1 MQKPN
6 NYDTTQAAG
15 EFEPIKLGG
24 HKMVIKQV
32 SEKKSQGGLDM
43 LVILFDF
50 AEGDEQAG
58 YFMKQFENDI
68 RPDKKYPN
76 AGTNYMVIDESVDYG
91 VRNLKTFITCVEKSN
106 PGFAVKWGDNFG
118 QQFKGKLIGGIF
130 RLERDWYDNKEVKRH
145 KLAWF
150 RSVERTEQTASREKT
165 VRTERHSTRTLPMPT
180 VRMAKQTFRYLTE
193 TVNISACT
201 WTSWKPTAQTRRSI
215 RGH

>member
-1 MQKPN
+1 MNKPTA
-6 NYDTTQAAG
+6 YDTTQAAG

-32 SEKKSQGGLDM
+32 SEKKTQGGLDM

-76 AGTNYMVIDESVDYG
+76 SGTNYMVIDESVDYG

-130 RLERDWYDNKEVKRH
+130 RIEKDWYDNKEVKHH

-150 RSVERTEQTASREKT
+150 RSIDGIRDADIPEERT
-165 VRTERHSTRTLPMPT
+165 TRAYDDHLKEEAIMGTNPAGSDFM
-180 VRMAKQTFRYLTE
+180 
-193 TVNISACT
+193 
-201 WTSWKPTAQTRRSI
+201 SI
-215 RGH
+215 PDSVADDVIPFN

>member
-1 MQKPN
+1 
-6 NYDTTQAAG
+6 
-15 EFEPIKLGG
+15 
-24 HKMVIKQV
+24 
-32 SEKKSQGGLDM
+32 M

-106 PGFAVKWGDNFG
+106 PGFAVKWDDNFG

-130 RLERDWYDNKEVKRH
+130 RLEKDWYDNREVKRH

-150 RSVERTEQTASREKT
+150 RSIEGIKDADIPEERTTKAYDDHLKEEAIMGANPAGTDFMSIPDSVADD
-165 VRTERHSTRTLPMPT
+165 VLP
-180 VRMAKQTFRYLTE
+180 F
-193 TVNISACT
+193 N
-201 WTSWKPTAQTRRSI
+201 
-215 RGH
+215 

>member
-1 MQKPN
+1 MNKPAM
-6 NYDTTQAAG
+6 YDTTQAAG

-32 SEKKSQGGLDM
+32 SERQSQGGLNM
-43 LVILFDF
+43 IVILFDF
-50 AEGDEQAG
+50 ADGDEQAG

-118 QQFKGKLIGGIF
+118 HQFKSKLIGGVF
-130 RLERDWYDNKEVKRH
+130 GVEKDWYDNREINRH
-145 KLAWF
+145 KLARF
-150 RSVERTEQTASREKT
+150 RSIEGINDADIPKERTTKAYDDHLKGEAIMGSNLAGTDFMSIPDNVADD
-165 VRTERHSTRTLPMPT
+165 VLP
-180 VRMAKQTFRYLTE
+180 F
-193 TVNISACT
+193 N
-201 WTSWKPTAQTRRSI
+201 
-215 RGH
+215 

>member
-1 MQKPN
+1 MLKPQ

-76 AGTNYMVIDESVDYG
+76 AGTNYMIIDENVDYG

-118 QQFKGKLIGGIF
+118 QQFKSKLIGGVF
-130 RLERDWYDNKEVKRH
+130 GVEKDWYDNREINRH
-145 KLAWF
+145 KLARF
-150 RSVERTEQTASREKT
+150 RSIEGINDADIPKERT
-165 VRTERHSTRTLPMPT
+165 TRAYDDHLKEEAIMGANPAGTDFMSIPDNVADDVLP
-180 VRMAKQTFRYLTE
+180 F
-193 TVNISACT
+193 N
-201 WTSWKPTAQTRRSI
+201 
-215 RGH
+215 

>member
-1 MQKPN
+1 MLKPQ
-6 NYDTTQAAG
+6 NYDTTRAAG
-15 EFEPIKLGG
+15 EYEPIVLGG

-58 YFMKQFENDI
+58 YFMKQFDNDI

-76 AGTNYMVIDESVDYG
+76 VGTNYMIIDESVDYG

-130 RLERDWYDNKEVKRH
+130 RSEKDWYDGREVKRH

-150 RSVERTEQTASREKT
+150 RSVEGIKDADIPEERTTKAYDDHLKEEAIMGANPAGTDFMNIPDSVADD
-165 VRTERHSTRTLPMPT
+165 VLP
-180 VRMAKQTFRYLTE
+180 F
-193 TVNISACT
+193 N
-201 WTSWKPTAQTRRSI
+201 
-215 RGH
+215 

>member
-76 AGTNYMVIDESVDYG
+76 AGTNYMVIDESVEYG
-91 VRNLKTFITCVEKSN
+91 VRNLKTFIICVEKSN
-106 PGFAVKWGDNFG
+106 PGFTVKWIDDFG
-118 QQFKGKLIGGIF
+118 QQFRGKLIGGIF
-130 RLERDWYDNKEVKRH
+130 RSEKDWYDGREVKRH

-150 RSVERTEQTASREKT
+150 RSIEGIKDTDIPEERTTKAYDDHLKEEAIMGANPTGPDGFMNIPDGAQE
-165 VRTERHSTRTLPMPT
+165 ELP
-180 VRMAKQTFRYLTE
+180 F
-193 TVNISACT
+193 N
-201 WTSWKPTAQTRRSI
+201 
-215 RGH
+215 

>member
-1 MQKPN
+1 MLKPQ

-32 SEKKSQGGLDM
+32 SEGKTKDTGLNK
-43 LVILFDF
+43 LIILFDF
-50 AEGDEQAG
+50 ADGDEQAG

-76 AGTNYMVIDESVDYG
+76 AATNHMTVDESTDYG

-106 PGFAVKWGDNFG
+106 PGFTVKWGDNFG

-130 RLERDWYDNKEVKRH
+130 RVEKDWYDGKEVKRH

-150 RSVERTEQTASREKT
+150 RSLEGIKDADIPEERTTKAYDDHLKEEAIMGANPAGTDFMNIPDSVADE
-165 VRTERHSTRTLPMPT
+165 LP
-180 VRMAKQTFRYLTE
+180 F
-193 TVNISACT
+193 N
-201 WTSWKPTAQTRRSI
+201 
-215 RGH
+215 

>member
-1 MQKPN
+1 MNKPTA
-6 NYDTTQAAG
+6 YDTTQAAG

-24 HKMVIKQV
+24 HKMVIKQI
-32 SEKKSQGGLDM
+32 SEKKTQGGLDM

-76 AGTNYMVIDESVDYG
+76 AGTNYMVIDEGVDYG

-130 RLERDWYDNKEVKRH
+130 RLEKDWYDNKEVKRH
-145 KLAWF
+145 KLARF
-150 RSVERTEQTASREKT
+150 RSVEGIKDADIPEERTTKAYDDHLKEEAIMGANPAGTDFMNIPDSVADD
-165 VRTERHSTRTLPMPT
+165 VLP
-180 VRMAKQTFRYLTE
+180 F
-193 TVNISACT
+193 N
-201 WTSWKPTAQTRRSI
+201 
-215 RGH
+215 

>member
-1 MQKPN
+1 
-6 NYDTTQAAG
+6 
-15 EFEPIKLGG
+15 
-24 HKMVIKQV
+24 
-32 SEKKSQGGLDM
+32 M

-50 AEGDEQAG
+50 ADGDEQAG

-76 AGTNYMVIDESVDYG
+76 AGTNYMVIDESVEYG

-150 RSVERTEQTASREKT
+150 RSVEGIKDADIPEERTTKSYDDHLKEEAIMGSNPAGTDFMSIPDSVADD
-165 VRTERHSTRTLPMPT
+165 VLP
-180 VRMAKQTFRYLTE
+180 F
-193 TVNISACT
+193 N
-201 WTSWKPTAQTRRSI
+201 
-215 RGH
+215 

>member
-6 NYDTTQAAG
+6 NYDTTQTAG

-76 AGTNYMVIDESVDYG
+76 AGTNYMIIDENVDYG

-118 QQFKGKLIGGIF
+118 QQFKNKLIGGVF
-130 RLERDWYDNKEVKRH
+130 GVEKDWYDNREINRH
-145 KLAWF
+145 KLARF
-150 RSVERTEQTASREKT
+150 RSIEGINDADIPKERTTKAYDDHLKEEAIMGSNPAGTDFMSIPDSVADD
-165 VRTERHSTRTLPMPT
+165 VLP
-180 VRMAKQTFRYLTE
+180 F
-193 TVNISACT
+193 N
-201 WTSWKPTAQTRRSI
+201 
-215 RGH
+215 

>member
-6 NYDTTQAAG
+6 SYDTTQAAG
-15 EFEPIKLGG
+15 EFEPITLGG

-50 AEGDEQAG
+50 ADGDEQAG

-76 AGTNYMVIDESVDYG
+76 AGTNYMIIDENVDYG

-106 PGFAVKWGDNFG
+106 PGFTVKWGDNFG
-118 QQFKGKLIGGIF
+118 QQFKGKLIGGVF
-130 RLERDWYDNKEVKRH
+130 GVEKDWYDNREINRH
-145 KLAWF
+145 KLARF
-150 RSVERTEQTASREKT
+150 RSIEGINDADIPKERTTKAYDDHLKEEAIMGANPAGTDFMNIPDSVQE
-165 VRTERHSTRTLPMPT
+165 ELP
-180 VRMAKQTFRYLTE
+180 F
-193 TVNISACT
+193 N
-201 WTSWKPTAQTRRSI
+201 
-215 RGH
+215 

>member
-1 MQKPN
+1 MNKPTA
-6 NYDTTQAAG
+6 YDTTQAAG

-24 HKMVIKQV
+24 HKMVIKQI
-32 SEKKSQGGLDM
+32 SEKKTQGGLDM

-76 AGTNYMVIDESVDYG
+76 AGTNYMVIDEGVDYG

-130 RLERDWYDNKEVKRH
+130 RLEKDWYDNKEAKRH

-150 RSVERTEQTASREKT
+150 RSIEGIKDADIPEERTTKAYDDHLKEEAIMGANPSGTDFMSIPDSVADD
-165 VRTERHSTRTLPMPT
+165 VLP
-180 VRMAKQTFRYLTE
+180 F
-193 TVNISACT
+193 N
-201 WTSWKPTAQTRRSI
+201 
-215 RGH
+215 

>member
-1 MQKPN
+1 MNKPQ

-32 SEKKSQGGLDM
+32 SEKESQNGLNM

-50 AEGDEQAG
+50 AEGDEQTG

-76 AGTNYMVIDESVDYG
+76 TGTNYMIIDESVDYG

-106 PGFAVKWGDNFG
+106 PGFTVKWGDNFG

-130 RLERDWYDNKEVKRH
+130 RAEKDWYGGREIKRH

-150 RSVERTEQTASREKT
+150 RSIEGIKDADIPEERT
-165 VRTERHSTRTLPMPT
+165 TRAYDDHLKEAAIMGADPAGPDGFMNIPDSVDEELP
-180 VRMAKQTFRYLTE
+180 F
-193 TVNISACT
+193 
-201 WTSWKPTAQTRRSI
+201 
-215 RGH
+215 

>member
-68 RPDKKYPN
+68 RTDKKYPN

-106 PGFAVKWGDNFG
+106 PGFTVKWGDNFG

-130 RLERDWYDNKEVKRH
+130 RSEKDWYDGREVKRH

-150 RSVERTEQTASREKT
+150 RSVEGIKDADIPEERTTKAYDDHLKEAAIMGTNPAGTDFMSIPDSVT
-165 VRTERHSTRTLPMPT
+165 DDVLP
-180 VRMAKQTFRYLTE
+180 F
-193 TVNISACT
+193 N
-201 WTSWKPTAQTRRSI
+201 
-215 RGH
+215 

>member
-1 MQKPN
+1 
-6 NYDTTQAAG
+6 
-15 EFEPIKLGG
+15 
-24 HKMVIKQV
+24 MVIKQV

-106 PGFAVKWGDNFG
+106 PGFSVKWGDSFFL
-118 QQFKGKLIGGIF
+118 QMIVIGFCGALFWDVRILNSF
-130 RLERDWYDNKEVKRH
+130 NTAEPCKFVTFYFSVVVPVFLQTKDASNQLTFELLSEVIAPQK
-145 KLAWF
+145 
-150 RSVERTEQTASREKT
+150 
-165 VRTERHSTRTLPMPT
+165 PMT
-180 VRMAKQTFRYLTE
+180 
-193 TVNISACT
+193 I
-201 WTSWKPTAQTRRSI
+201 I
-215 RGH
+215 